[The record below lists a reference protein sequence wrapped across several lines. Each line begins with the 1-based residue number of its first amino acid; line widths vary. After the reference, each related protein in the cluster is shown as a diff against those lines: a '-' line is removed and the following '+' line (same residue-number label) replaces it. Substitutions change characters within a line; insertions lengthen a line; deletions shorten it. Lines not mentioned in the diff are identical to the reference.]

1 MEICSLAIW
10 WLLATAIGIGL
21 ATIAFSSAA
30 HDHKAPSNAIDI
42 CPNEQDFGIEGNSKK
57 GNQIIFIEISDRMH
71 FTLGTERELGL
82 AIYQNRQL

>member
-10 WLLATAIGIGL
+10 CLLATAIGIGL

-42 CPNEQDFGIEGNSKK
+42 CPDEQDFGIESNPKK
-57 GNQIIFIEISDRMH
+57 GNQIFFIEMSDAMR

-82 AIYQNRQL
+82 AIYQSRQL